1 MRGRSPRL
9 PETGRQPP
17 GSRKQRSPNEVF
29 MEGKK
34 GIKILSS
41 ASIKHIAVIL
51 MVINHA
57 STCCYNAFPPADGD
71 VWFRLHW
78 YLTRASFVLFTF
90 LLSEGMV
97 HTKSRPRYIMSLL
110 FFAAASEMP
119 QDLALRGKILDLSNL
134 NVFFTLALGA
144 FTIYVIDIA
153 VKESK
158 ALAVLAGAGAVVL
171 AYFLHTEYSWLGII
185 LILIMYYLREY
196 PMARFASAAGAL
208 FVPNFLRFA
217 WHYRSA
223 GLITA
228 AIRSAGQSFLQF
240 CGVTAFIPIFMYN
253 GRKGRSLP
261 KYFYYVFYPAHFLIL
276 YGFFEIL
283 KLVVR

>member
-1 MRGRSPRL
+1 
-9 PETGRQPP
+9 
-17 GSRKQRSPNEVF
+17 

-90 LLSEGMV
+90 LLAEGMV
-97 HTKSRPRYIMSLL
+97 HTKSRPRYILSLL
-110 FFAAASEMP
+110 FFAVASEMP
-119 QDLALRGKILDLSNL
+119 HDLALKGKLLDLPGI

-144 FTIYVIDIA
+144 FAIYVIDIII
-153 VKESK
+153 KENK
-158 ALAVLAGAGAVVL
+158 ALAILTGAGAVL
-171 AYFLHTEYSWLGII
+171 LSYLLHTEYSWLGIM
-185 LILIMYYLREY
+185 LIFVMYYLRKY
-196 PMARFASAAGAL
+196 PLARFFAAAAVL
-208 FVPNFLRFA
+208 FVPNFALNA
-217 WHYRSA
+217 WHYRNYGS
-223 GLITA
+223 LA
-228 AIRSAGQSFLQF
+228 AAVRSARQSFMQF
-240 CGVTAFIPIFMYN
+240 CGITAFIPIFMYN
-253 GRKGRSLP
+253 GKKGRSLP